1 MWKRKRHGLSLTTI
15 TCFTLAEN
23 WKCGWSR
30 HISSSVQVHWLLI
43 QGRNS
48 IQQPVAISGNEAFH
62 RMTGNSMETFKC
74 HQILLVHVG
83 VLSSL
88 SFSTHPPTCMCADI
102 HIYIAM
108 DTLLFLSEISGIP
121 LCPSPNTSM
130 CTFWEQWRQPQKLYR
145 WHKFLKKLTHTNP
158 MSQPL
163 CS

>member
-1 MWKRKRHGLSLTTI
+1 MNYFGIHKVMWKRKRHGLSLTTI

-48 IQQPVAISGNEAFH
+48 IQQPVAIPGNEAFH

-88 SFSTHPPTCMCADI
+88 SFSTHPPVCAHTYI
-102 HIYIAM
+102 HTYSYGYTFIPFWNIWYPIMPLPPTHQCVHSESSEGNLRNSTA
-108 DTLLFLSEISGIP
+108 DTS
-121 LCPSPNTSM
+121 
-130 CTFWEQWRQPQKLYR
+130 
-145 WHKFLKKLTHTNP
+145 FLK
-158 MSQPL
+158 S
-163 CS
+163 

>member
-1 MWKRKRHGLSLTTI
+1 MNYFGIHKVMWKRKRHGLSLTTI

-48 IQQPVAISGNEAFH
+48 IQQPVAIPGNEAFH

-121 LCPSPNTSM
+121 LCPSPQHINVYILRAVKATSE
-130 CTFWEQWRQPQKLYR
+130 TLP
-145 WHKFLKKLTHTNP
+145 LTQV
-158 MSQPL
+158 S
-163 CS
+163 